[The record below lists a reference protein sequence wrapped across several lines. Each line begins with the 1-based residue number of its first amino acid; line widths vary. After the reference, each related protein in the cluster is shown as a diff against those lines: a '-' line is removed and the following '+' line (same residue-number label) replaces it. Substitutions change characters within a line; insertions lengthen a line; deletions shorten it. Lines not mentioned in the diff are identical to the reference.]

1 MNPRNDIPHA
11 PEATAARAQQEHRA
25 VDAATV
31 EVIRHYLVSAASEM
45 ERTLV
50 RTAYS
55 TIIYEINDFGLSIF
69 DRDLN
74 LLADSTG
81 LPVFLG
87 ANEYAVKKTFE
98 LGCFDDLGPGDVVM
112 MNVPYITGAHTN
124 DGVLVSGAFHDGNL
138 VAYTC
143 VRAHWT
149 DIGGKDP
156 GYILDSTSIH
166 QEGLMIPGI
175 KIFEAGEPNE
185 AVLKIMRAN
194 SRAPVTIMGDM
205 NAEVASLRI
214 GCQRIEE
221 LYAKYGE
228 ATVEG
233 AIGRFL
239 DVGEEQARAA
249 LKDLPKGRWEAENW
263 MDNDGVDLDRLV
275 RVHVAV
281 TIDDDGMTVD
291 FTGSDDKVRGP
302 INLAIGM
309 TQATCRIVFKSLT
322 TPNEPTNG
330 GQFRPLKVIAPEGNL
345 FHAVYPSPVFTIWA
359 SVIGMETIYKALA
372 EAMPEAIPASSGG
385 DLGDPGFYGVE
396 PYTRRQVWHQTNAGV
411 GWGARVD
418 CDGMNAVHHI
428 SQCTLKN
435 VPVEVLESR
444 LPVMVTRSGLRQDSG
459 GPGRNRGGLG
469 TVRNFH
475 FLDSFGALTILK
487 KSKTPG
493 WGLEGGE
500 PGPKN
505 VAILKPNTDDPDWK
519 ERWQRDVIVYS
530 DNDAVWGNTDPA
542 RKHAGMYRGE
552 FGPGDEILYLAAGGG
567 GYGKPF
573 ERDPESVRDDVVD
586 GYVSRAA
593 ALADYGVALTD
604 ELEID
609 WDETKRLR
617 A

>member
-1 MNPRNDIPHA
+1 MSPDSP
-11 PEATAARAQQEHRA
+11 AQDAE
-25 VDAATV
+25 VDAATT
-31 EVIRHYLVSAASEM
+31 EVIRHYIVSAAREM

-69 DRDLN
+69 DRELR
-74 LLADSTG
+74 LLGDSTG
-81 LPVFLG
+81 LSVFLG
-87 ANEYAVKKTFE
+87 ANEYAVAKCKE
-98 LGCFDDLGPGDVVM
+98 LGYFDDLGPGDVVM
-112 MNVPYITGAHTN
+112 MNVPYVTGAHTN
-124 DGVLVSGAFHDGNL
+124 DGILVRGAFHDGKL

-175 KIFEAGEPNE
+175 KIVEAGVAKED
-185 AVLKIMRAN
+185 VLKIMRAN

-205 NAEVASLRI
+205 NAEIASLRV
-214 GCQRIEE
+214 GCERIEE

-228 ATVEG
+228 ATVEA
-233 AIGRFL
+233 AIERFL
-239 DVGEEQARAA
+239 DVGEEQALAA
-249 LKDLPKGRWEAENW
+249 LKGLPKGTWEAENW

-281 TIDDDGMTVD
+281 TIDDDGMIVD
-291 FTGSDDKVRGP
+291 FSGSDGRVRGP
-302 INLAIGM
+302 INLAFGM
-309 TQATCRIVFKSLT
+309 THSTSRIVFKSLT
-322 TPNEPTNG
+322 TPDEPTNG
-330 GQFRPLKVIAPEGNL
+330 GQFRPLKVVAPEGNL
-345 FHAVYPSPVFTIWA
+345 FHAVYPAPVFTIWA
-359 SVIGMETIYKALA
+359 SVVAIETIYKALA
-372 EAMPEAIPASSGG
+372 AAMPEAIPASSGG

-411 GWGARVD
+411 GWGARAD
-418 CDGMNAVHHI
+418 SDGMNAVHHI

-444 LPVMVTRSGLRQDSG
+444 LPVMVTESHLRQDSG

-469 TVRNFH
+469 TVRNFR
-475 FLDSFGALTILK
+475 FLDGFGALTILK

-493 WGLEGGE
+493 WGLQGGK
-500 PGPKN
+500 PGPMN
-505 VAILKPNTDDPDWK
+505 VAILKPNPDDRDW
-519 ERWQRDVIVYS
+519 EARWARDIVVYS
-530 DNDAVWGNTDPA
+530 DNDEVWGNTDPK

-552 FGPGDEILYLAAGGG
+552 FGAGDEILYLADGGG
-567 GYGKPF
+567 GYGDPF
-573 ERDPESVRDDVVD
+573 EREPERVREDVID
-586 GYVSRAA
+586 GYVSRDAA
-593 ALADYGVALTD
+593 RADYGVALTD
-604 ELEID
+604 ALDID
-609 WDETKRLR
+609 WDETRRLR